1 MLRNL
6 QNYSAAALL
15 AAILSAPVLAK
26 STGSNAIFAQQLHTS
41 MLANRV
47 NGAVATVVLAAAVLA
62 HAAAPTVFAL
72 DTSSTMFANA
82 TTTTV
87 LTKTLQSPVLAN
99 VLSRAVSPFDIT
111 LISAAAAS
119 FLLVRPMEIRK
130 VAEHSSGADQGADGE
145 IFFNGIRR

>member
-1 MLRNL
+1 ML
-6 QNYSAAALL
+6 AEG
-15 AAILSAPVLAK
+15 
-26 STGSNAIFAQQLHTS
+26 TGSDAIFAEQLHATV
-41 MLANRV
+41 LTHGINC
-47 NGAVATVVLAAAVLA
+47 AVATVVLAAAVLA

-72 DTSSTMFANA
+72 DTSPTMFANA

-99 VLSRAVSPFDIT
+99 ILSRAVSPFDIT

-119 FLLVRPMEIRK
+119 FLLVRSMEIRK

-145 IFFNGIRR
+145 IFFIGIRR